1 MQNQSEAILSDNT
14 TKSPVTPEETR
25 KIVDELINVLT
36 EKKGE
41 DITALDITD
50 QNSIADYIII
60 VTANSTPHAAGLGKA
75 VVDYFMDN
83 NHKDFLFKRNVETNN
98 PWILVDAKDI
108 IIHIF
113 MAEEREFYN
122 LEKIY
127 TKGKRIY

>member
-1 MQNQSEAILSDNT
+1 MQNQSEAILSENE
-14 TKSPVTPEETR
+14 TKSTGTPEETR

>member
-14 TKSPVTPEETR
+14 TKSTGTPEETR

>member
-1 MQNQSEAILSDNT
+1 MQNQSEAILSENE
-14 TKSPVTPEETR
+14 TKSTGTPEETR

-75 VVDYFMDN
+75 VVDSFMDN

>member
-1 MQNQSEAILSDNT
+1 MQNQSEAILSENE
-14 TKSPVTPEETR
+14 TKSTGTPDETR

-98 PWILVDAKDI
+98 PWILIDAKDI

-127 TKGKRIY
+127 AKGKRIY

>member
-1 MQNQSEAILSDNT
+1 MQDQKEETLGKNEG
-14 TKSPVTPEETR
+14 KSTVSAEETR
-25 KIVDELINVLT
+25 KIVDDLVAVLT

-41 DITALDITD
+41 NITAIDITD

-60 VTANSTPHAAGLGKA
+60 VTANSTPHAAGLVKS

>member
-1 MQNQSEAILSDNT
+1 MQNQSEAILSENE
-14 TKSPVTPEETR
+14 TKSTGTPEETR

-122 LEKIY
+122 LEKMY
-127 TKGKRIY
+127 AKGKRIY

>member
-127 TKGKRIY
+127 AKGKRIY

>member
-1 MQNQSEAILSDNT
+1 MQNQTEGTFSENEG
-14 TKSPVTPEETR
+14 KSAVSPEETR
-25 KIVDELINVLT
+25 KIVDDLVNILT

-41 DITALDITD
+41 NITAIDITD
-50 QNSIADYIII
+50 QNSIADFIII
-60 VTANSTPHAAGLGKA
+60 VTANSTPHAAGLGKS

-83 NHKDFLFKRNVETNN
+83 NHKDFLYKRNVETNN

>member
-1 MQNQSEAILSDNT
+1 MQNQSEAILSENE
-14 TKSPVTPEETR
+14 TKSTGTPEETR

-127 TKGKRIY
+127 AKGKRIY